1 MYRAGVTRLL
11 TVGLDEPEI
20 VDLRARLAGP
30 SICHSLLPAIRVE
43 DGRLLVE
50 RTGGPGM
57 LPVDRVVFHGIF
69 ADDLEFITAL
79 ALWGGPCLPSARG
92 LLDCRLRLP
101 CLARAL
107 PITRFGRM
115 PRSWLAPGQS
125 ITRERDS
132 VAKWGNWHCGENKA
146 RFTGEYTAGE
156 PTIVEPFI
164 TGEAVRIALVGE
176 HAWQI
181 RLTGDDWLK
190 SIHHKDA
197 AFMPIDDE
205 LLADARA
212 LASGLGLAATGIDYM
227 VGADGEKHLLEV
239 NHAANVTVFPAIREA
254 FLELAAAW
262 ANAD

>member
-1 MYRAGVTRLL
+1 MPRLL

-20 VDLRARLAGP
+20 VDLRRRLAGP
-30 SICHSLLPAIRVE
+30 SICHSLLPEIRVE

-50 RTGGPGM
+50 RAGGPGM

-69 ADDLEFITAL
+69 ADDLDFITGL
-79 ALWGGPCLPSARG
+79 ALWDGPCMPSARG

-107 PITRFGRM
+107 KVTRFGRM
-115 PRSWLAPGQS
+115 PRSWLAPGRTIS
-125 ITRERDS
+125 LDRDS
-132 VAKWGNWHCGENKA
+132 VAKWGDWHCGENKA
-146 RFTGEYTAGE
+146 RFTGEYTAQE

-164 TGEAVRIALVGE
+164 DGEAVRIALVGE
-176 HAWQI
+176 RAWQI
-181 RLTGDDWLK
+181 RLAGDAWLK
-190 SIHHKDA
+190 SIHHPDA
-197 AFMPIDDE
+197 AFMAIDDE

-212 LASGLGLAATGIDYM
+212 LQAQLGLEVTGIDYM

-239 NHAANVTVFPAIREA
+239 NHAANVTVFPDIREA
-254 FLELAAAW
+254 FLELVASW

>member
-1 MYRAGVTRLL
+1 MTRLL

-20 VDLRARLAGP
+20 VDLRGRLEGP
-30 SICHSLLPAIRVE
+30 AICHSLLPAIRVE
-43 DGRLLVE
+43 DGELLVE
-50 RTGGPGM
+50 RASGPGV
-57 LPVDRVVFHGIF
+57 LAVDRVVFHGIF
-69 ADDLEFITAL
+69 ADDLDFITTL

-107 PITRFGRM
+107 GISRFGRLS
-115 PRSWLAPGQS
+115 RSYLAARQT
-125 ITRERDS
+125 IHRAHDS

-146 RFTGEYTAGE
+146 RFTGDFTAGE

-164 TGEAVRIALVGE
+164 VGEAVRIAVVGA

-190 SIHHKDA
+190 SIHHRDA
-197 AFMPIDDE
+197 AFMAIDDE

-212 LASGLGLAATGIDYM
+212 LADGLGLAVTGIDYM
-227 VGADGEKHLLEV
+227 LGADGEKHLLEV
-239 NHAANVTVFPAIREA
+239 NHAANVTVFPEIREA

-262 ANAD
+262 ANQP